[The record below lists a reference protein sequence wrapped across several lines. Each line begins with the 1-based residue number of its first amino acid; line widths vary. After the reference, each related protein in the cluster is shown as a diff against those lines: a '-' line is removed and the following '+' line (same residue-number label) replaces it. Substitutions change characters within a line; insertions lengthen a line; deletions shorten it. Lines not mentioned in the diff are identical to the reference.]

1 MRWLKWRLSWGRL
14 QRRWYTHSSP
24 QLRTVFVPAIE
35 WFFGLRRSP
44 WVVGLSGLRHTVEEI
59 NDAGLQR
66 ILGAHDEE
74 PFSLN

>member
-1 MRWLKWRLSWGRL
+1 LPDAPNDR
-14 QRRWYTHSSP
+14 
-24 QLRTVFVPAIE
+24 FVTPVLLI
-35 WFFGLRRSP
+35 RSTIAYRSAHGADDKNDEGAVP
-44 WVVGLSGLRHTVEEI
+44 RVVDLSGLRHTVEEI